1 MKILYICSNRFDYL
15 QDLTYAGLVKV
26 LGKENVVDYPW
37 NPKFNLPIKS
47 YPKNLGFKSISFRFP
62 FMNSF
67 KEIDFVILA
76 SAKKDV
82 LESYLK
88 ILPLV
93 KNKPILFLDGG
104 DFSEIGGD
112 FYREHSGDLY
122 EAAIKKRPFDIIL
135 KREYISSLHAHH
147 SNIFPFPFSFP
158 YNITFPTISE
168 SFKKYDVS
176 FWGQQY
182 PQIRTNALNLLAGKY
197 DCNQNGTTLDQNFQT
212 YKRRG
217 LFYLEEIS
225 RCKIVLNFRGFGWD
239 TMRYWEVP
247 ATGTFMISQEPKISI
262 PNNFESGKHLVW
274 CSDSLD
280 DLIDL
285 IDYYLA
291 RPLEREKMAIN
302 AREHLI
308 KYHLNTARAATLIE
322 IVQRIL

>member
-1 MKILYICSNRFDYL
+1 MKILYICSTRFDYL

-62 FMNSF
+62 IMNNF

-76 SAKKDV
+76 SAKKDA
-82 LESYLK
+82 LETYLK
-88 ILPLV
+88 ILSLI

-112 FYREHSGDLY
+112 FYRHHCGDLY
-122 EAAIKKRPFDIIL
+122 EAAIKQRPFDIIL
-135 KREYISSLHAHH
+135 KREYISSLHSAHA
-147 SNIFPFPFSFP
+147 NIFPFPFSFP
-158 YNITFPTISE
+158 YNITLPPITE
-168 SFKKYDVS
+168 RLKKYDVS
-176 FWGQQY
+176 FWGQQN

-197 DCNQNGTTLDQNFQT
+197 DCNQNGTTLDQNFKT
-212 YKRRG
+212 YKRKG
-217 LFYLEEIS
+217 LFYLKEIS
-225 RCKIVLNFRGFGWD
+225 RCKIVLNFRGLGWD

-247 ATGTFMISQEPKISI
+247 ATGAFMISQEPKISI

-291 RPLEREKMAIN
+291 RPLEREQMAIN

-322 IVQRIL
+322 TVQRIL